1 MKKIISLVLTILF
14 TTALFVGCAAAPAAD
29 SISESAGAK
38 TTSGEPLTIT
48 WAVYE
53 TANFSADFYQ
63 HIIDSFEADNPDIRI
78 EKILMTGDDR
88 GQFLKTQLAAGTFPD
103 VVMEANSVAD
113 IEGLFAEVPDELL
126 SRYEDATIIETF
138 GKKTLIPASMQYRM
152 QMYYHKDQFE
162 EAGIT
167 ELPETW
173 DEFVQ
178 VCEKLKVAG
187 KIPLMGSGA
196 KDIWACGSGYLITGF
211 NSDLLAAYPNL
222 NRDLLD
228 GKVKW
233 SNETASESMKAWKAL
248 IDAGYYHEGSMSF
261 SYTQS
266 AEEFKKGAT
275 AMMWDGSWT
284 AATLDAEGDTS
295 IGTFLTPNISGSK
308 TYCAT
313 PVYWGVSNESQNKEA
328 AFRFVDYVLGGNEDI
343 YRYYLEADGLV
354 SVTKVPVTYEQ
365 GPVMEEFISNYEGC
379 TLIPEFFKVVGDDGL
394 PVGMENF
401 ALKSMQSI
409 FTGADVDTELAK
421 WDEELARLLA
431 NAETNG

>member
-38 TTSGEPLTIT
+38 TTSGEPVTIT

-284 AATLDAEGDTS
+284 AADTGRGGRYQYWHVSDA
-295 IGTFLTPNISGSK
+295 
-308 TYCAT
+308 
-313 PVYWGVSNESQNKEA
+313 
-328 AFRFVDYVLGGNEDI
+328 
-343 YRYYLEADGLV
+343 
-354 SVTKVPVTYEQ
+354 
-365 GPVMEEFISNYEGC
+365 
-379 TLIPEFFKVVGDDGL
+379 
-394 PVGMENF
+394 
-401 ALKSMQSI
+401 
-409 FTGADVDTELAK
+409 
-421 WDEELARLLA
+421 
-431 NAETNG
+431 